1 MIGTSPAPDTY
12 EPPWIHTITGSA
24 SSGRTSRGIVTET
37 RRQSSSTAR
46 PAKLPSTAS
55 SSSMGGCGHA
65 GAHEV
70 AARGSVQS
78 GCGTGGA
85 KRAAV
90 AYGIPVART
99 TSPSVQPTTG
109 PQGGEK
115 ALIRSTLPFGR
126 RSPGGPRAR
135 RIPVLP

>member
-1 MIGTSPAPDTY
+1 
-12 EPPWIHTITGSA
+12 
-24 SSGRTSRGIVTET
+24 
-37 RRQSSSTAR
+37 
-46 PAKLPSTAS
+46 
-55 SSSMGGCGHA
+55 MGGCGHA